1 MILKLQNQVVKNC
14 SKLGGLIDIQLL
26 TAVLINDLKHKKT
39 HNYDFNW
46 ESTLQNSGNSGIKLQ
61 YTHSRL
67 HNLLE
72 ANKDLLSKCTNVSD
86 LNFELLN
93 EAEAMQLLLTV
104 SRFEETLKNSYVSL
118 EPSILVKYLFV
129 LCDDVSK
136 AIKVLQVKGA
146 EEERAALRFLL
157 FYVSKKVLCY
167 SMTVLG
173 LKPLNKM

>member
-14 SKLGGLIDIQLL
+14 SKLGELIDIQLL

-46 ESTLQNSGNSGIKLQ
+46 ESTLQNSGNSGIKL
-61 YTHSRL
+61 

-72 ANKDLLSKCTNVSD
+72 ANKDLLPKCTNVSD